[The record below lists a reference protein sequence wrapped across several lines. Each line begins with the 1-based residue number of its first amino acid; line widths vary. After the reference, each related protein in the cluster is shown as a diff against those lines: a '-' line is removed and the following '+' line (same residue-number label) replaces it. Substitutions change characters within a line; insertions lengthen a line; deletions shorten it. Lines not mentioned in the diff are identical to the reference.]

1 MRKMLHVE
9 HSLFTMDRRSHDPV
23 SQSRCA
29 VRGFRNRIHHR
40 HPTIPRAGREPR
52 HPRGFDDRLSF
63 RRRQLDL
70 VRGALPAARSVLAGL
85 LAGSLWGARGYNLF
99 HSYIG
104 PALLGVL
111 AWLLGSQSLALL
123 ALIWV
128 AHIGLDRVLGF
139 GLKYGTGFGDTH
151 LGRIGRRKA
160 LSWPCG

>member
-1 MRKMLHVE
+1 MTP
-9 HSLFTMDRRSHDPV
+9 SANPV
-23 SQSRCA
+23 APSDVSET
-29 VRGFRNRIHHR
+29 GFI
-40 HPTIPRAGREPR
+40 TGTPR
-52 HPRGFDDRLSF
+52 F
-63 RRRQLDL
+63 L
-70 VRGALPAARSVLAGL
+70 VRAENLAILAASMIAYRSGGGSWIWFAVLFLLPDLSLLAY